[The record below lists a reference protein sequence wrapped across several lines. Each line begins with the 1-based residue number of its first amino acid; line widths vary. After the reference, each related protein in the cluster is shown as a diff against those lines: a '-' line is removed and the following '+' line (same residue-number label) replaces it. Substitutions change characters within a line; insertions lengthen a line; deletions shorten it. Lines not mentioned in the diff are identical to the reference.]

1 MGCPDIY
8 YLRALQYFAHCL
20 NFSSDRQRAKELST
34 CTSIGKLEK
43 EILDWKNKIDYTEF
57 YFDAGRVF
65 EKVLTEADEN
75 DGCDGL
81 NACLGGIN
89 SFKKLI
95 GVKHE

>member
-8 YLRALQYFAHCL
+8 YLQALQYMAHCL
-20 NFSSDRQRAKELST
+20 NYSKDKNKAKELSASKNIT
-34 CTSIGKLEK
+34 LLEK
-43 EILDWKNKIDYTEF
+43 EILDWKEKMNTRYF

-81 NACLGGIN
+81 NACLGGLN
-89 SFKKLI
+89 RFQRFI
-95 GVKHE
+95 GLKYK